1 MNQEC
6 QLLFFCLRETS
17 PQLQR
22 KNAILLKVIED
33 ICLLRAFPNA
43 KYKDTQRDFKEER

>member
-43 KYKDTQRDFKEER
+43 KYKDTQRDFKKER